1 MHRARAVICFA
12 LLVSCG
18 KEPSGSS
25 APNAMSDGAVNVV
38 SDMTSPAWPSDPLT
52 IESATIT
59 GDVLQATVN
68 FGGGC
73 ARHRIALLI
82 GHVFMESHPVQV
94 HARLAHD
101 ADGDMCKALLKRTL
115 TFDLTPLKR
124 RYRASYGGGSAAIII
139 NLSGLPRSLRYDFQ

>member
-1 MHRARAVICFA
+1 MNRAGAVVCVA
-12 LLVSCG
+12 LLVACG
-18 KEPSGSS
+18 NEPSGV
-25 APNAMSDGAVNVV
+25 APNAMADGAVNVV
-38 SDMTSPAWPSDPLT
+38 SDVSSPAWPSDPLT
-52 IESATIT
+52 IESATIA
-59 GDVLQATVN
+59 GDALQATVT

-82 GHVFMESHPVQV
+82 SQVFMESHPVQV

-101 ADGDMCKALLKRTL
+101 ADADMCKALLRRTL

>member
-1 MHRARAVICFA
+1 MYRSCAVVCFT
-12 LLVSCG
+12 LLAACG
-18 KEPSGSS
+18 KEPSGSG
-25 APNAMSDGAVNVV
+25 APNAMADGAVNEV

-52 IESATIT
+52 IQSATIT
-59 GDVLQATVN
+59 GDVLHATVN

-82 GHVFMESHPVQV
+82 GHVFLESHPVQV

-101 ADGDMCKALLKRTL
+101 ANGDMCEALLTRTL